1 MNQPLLLFSKLELLL
16 KGLGECVF
24 SSVLHLEGP
33 HYSFLGQ
40 VALHLNFGVLFPGS
54 HTLWHIEFDFFFK
67 EDIHLL
73 LYWIDFSGDH
83 EGSGIVDT
91 GHLVEVFMGVGVA
104 PHHVE
109 LGIEDVFSMT
119 PVLNAVVNNQLD
131 HDFLGFFAME

>member
-16 KGLGECVF
+16 KGLGECVL

-33 HYSFLGQ
+33 HDGFLGQ
-40 VALHLNFGVLFPGS
+40 VALHLNFGVLFPGP
-54 HTLWHIEFDFFFK
+54 HTLWHIEFHFLFK

-73 LYWIDFSGDH
+73 LYGIDLSSDH

-104 PHHVE
+104 AHHVE
-109 LGIEDVFSMT
+109 LGIEDVFSVA